1 MKLNKIVLSG
11 AIFAIVVSFSACT
24 TSTVKPALEQVEIV
38 GKTITLVQDTN
49 LLWEGTQKYIAK
61 QGDTVKIVLSQ
72 PCKLK
77 PKKECWIVNHDE
89 HGRGVMIA
97 DRNLLQ

>member
-1 MKLNKIVLSG
+1 MKLNHIFLPG

-24 TSTVKPALEQVEIV
+24 TSTVKPAEEPIDPV
-38 GKTITLVQDTN
+38 GKTITLQQETN
-49 LLWEGTQKYIAK
+49 LLWKGQQKYVAQSGETLTI
-61 QGDTVKIVLSQ
+61 IMSQ

-77 PKKECWIVNHDE
+77 PKKECWIVDHAD

-97 DRNLLQ
+97 QRSLLQ

>member
-1 MKLNKIVLSG
+1 MSG
-11 AIFAIVVSFSACT
+11 SIFAIVVSFSACT
-24 TSTVKPALEQVEIV
+24 TSTVKPDLVDPV
-38 GKTITLVQDTN
+38 GKTITLEQDTN
-49 LLWEGTQKYIAK
+49 LLWEGTQKYVAQ
-61 QGDTVKIVLSQ
+61 QGETLTIILSQ

-77 PKKECWIVNHDE
+77 PKKECWIVDHDE